1 MGKPTLRTFVA
12 YVEDLP
18 GVLNRITSLLRR
30 RNYNIVSLTVGRT
43 EREGVSRMTI
53 VVEADDDAARRIE
66 ANLYKLVN
74 VLWVQ
79 DTSHAATMVRELA
92 LVKVKADAA
101 SRGEVMRVCD
111 VFRARV
117 VDVGPE
123 ALVAEIT
130 GTADKIDG
138 LVDVLRPFGIVEM
151 VRTGAVAMLRSGEP
165 NEAARVLATELSD
178 RPEGAPSDRPG
189 AAPSDRPGA
198 APSDRPG
205 AKTPDG
211 AGAPSNRPGTKAA

>member
-1 MGKPTLRTFVA
+1 MSKPPYRTFVA

-30 RNYNIVSLTVGRT
+30 RNYNIASLTVGST
-43 EREGVSRMTI
+43 ERPGTSRMTI
-53 VVEADDDAARRIE
+53 VVEADEDAAARIE

-74 VLWVQ
+74 VLWVE
-79 DTSHAATMVRELA
+79 DTTRAATLVRELA

-101 SRGEVMRVCD
+101 TRGEVMKLCE

-130 GTADKIDG
+130 GNAEKIDG
-138 LVDVLRPFGIVEM
+138 LVDVLRPFGVVEM
-151 VRTGAVAMLRSGEP
+151 VRTGAVAMLRSA
-165 NEAARVLATELSD
+165 EATDAGRVPLGPT
-178 RPEGAPSDRPG
+178 
-189 AAPSDRPGA
+189 
-198 APSDRPG
+198 
-205 AKTPDG
+205 TPDDV
-211 AGAPSNRPGTKAA
+211 KAA

>member
-1 MGKPTLRTFVA
+1 MSKATLRTFIA

-18 GVLNRITSLLRR
+18 GVLNRVTSLLRR

-53 VVEADDDAARRIE
+53 VLEADDDGARRIE

-79 DTSHAATMVRELA
+79 NTTDATTMARELA
-92 LVKVKADAA
+92 LIKVRTTGADRA
-101 SRGEVMRVCD
+101 EVMRLCD

-117 VDVGPE
+117 VDVAPE

-130 GTADKIDG
+130 GTGDKIDG
-138 LVDVLRPFGIVEM
+138 LVDVLRPFGIAEM
-151 VRTGAVAMLRSGEP
+151 VRTGVVAMVRCSE
-165 NEAARVLATELSD
+165 VSD
-178 RPEGAPSDRPG
+178 RDGIPSSPPPPG
-189 AAPSDRPGA
+189 DVRAA
-198 APSDRPG
+198 
-205 AKTPDG
+205 
-211 AGAPSNRPGTKAA
+211 

>member
-1 MGKPTLRTFVA
+1 MSNAAALRTFIA

-18 GVLNRITSLLRR
+18 GVLNRVTSLLRR

-53 VVEADDDAARRIE
+53 VLEADDDGARRIE

-79 DTSHAATMVRELA
+79 NTSDAATMARELA
-92 LVKVKADAA
+92 LIKVRTTGVN
-101 SRGEVMRVCD
+101 RGEVMRLCD

-117 VDVGPE
+117 VDVGPD

-130 GTADKIDG
+130 GTGDKIDG
-138 LVDVLRPFGIVEM
+138 LVDVLRPFGIAEM
-151 VRTGAVAMLRSGEP
+151 VRTGVVAMVRSTETSGGDGLP
-165 NEAARVLATELSD
+165 SSPSPPSGAAR
-178 RPEGAPSDRPG
+178 
-189 AAPSDRPGA
+189 AA
-198 APSDRPG
+198 
-205 AKTPDG
+205 
-211 AGAPSNRPGTKAA
+211 

>member
-1 MGKPTLRTFVA
+1 MSKATLRTFIA

-53 VVEADDDAARRIE
+53 VLEADDDAARRIE

-74 VLWVQ
+74 VLRVE
-79 DTSHAATMVRELA
+79 DTSQAATVVRELA
-92 LVKVKADAA
+92 LIKVRADAA
-101 SRGEVMRVCD
+101 KRDEVMRLCD

-130 GTADKIDG
+130 GAAEKIEG

-151 VRTGAVAMLRSGEP
+151 VRTGAVAMLRSA
-165 NEAARVLATELSD
+165 EATDAD
-178 RPEGAPSDRPG
+178 RDPSGPETGDDDA
-189 AAPSDRPGA
+189 
-198 APSDRPG
+198 
-205 AKTPDG
+205 
-211 AGAPSNRPGTKAA
+211 KAA